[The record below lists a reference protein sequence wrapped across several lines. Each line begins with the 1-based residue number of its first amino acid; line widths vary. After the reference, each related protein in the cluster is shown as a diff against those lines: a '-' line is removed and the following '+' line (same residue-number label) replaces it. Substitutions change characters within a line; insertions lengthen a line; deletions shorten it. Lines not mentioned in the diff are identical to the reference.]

1 MRDGSRILNQEP
13 KTEAQGSRVHG
24 SRTGCQD
31 SRVASR
37 GPGANC
43 QGPKVAGDVSRVADL
58 GPGAFQMGKGDA
70 TRARFNLFNPSVTGL
85 SHTFPSRIL
94 FWLLVVDRLL

>member
-1 MRDGSRILNQEP
+1 MRDGSRILNQEQ

-24 SRTGCQD
+24 SRAGYQD
-31 SRVASR
+31 SRVAGR
-37 GPGANC
+37 GPGAIR
-43 QGPKVAGDVSRVADL
+43 QGPKIAGDVSRVAAV
-58 GPGAFQMGKGDA
+58 GPGTFQMGKGQA
-70 TRARFNLFNPSVTGL
+70 TRARFNLFIPSVTGL